1 MTTLYQDS
9 DQRRSQVLGPA
20 LSLKAK
26 TTGCTEALPEVAIL
40 KESDDAVGNGIDV
53 LCRAQESCFPIL
65 NDFRRTVEIETDNG
79 FPGCLRLNDG
89 SGQTF
94 PE

>member
-26 TTGCTEALPEVAIL
+26 TTGCTEAPPE
-40 KESDDAVGNGIDV
+40 DRVG
-53 LCRAQESCFPIL
+53 P
-65 NDFRRTVEIETDNG
+65 
-79 FPGCLRLNDG
+79 
-89 SGQTF
+89 
-94 PE
+94 